1 MDNREGDPPESDSD
15 ASLGDATA
23 SPHVADARPGL
34 AGARPPVAEAPPRVA
49 DARPLVAEVPLAP
62 VRLPTTPA
70 NDLVRSALEAY
81 VSSREKLA
89 QMRRQVARKVPGDD
103 VDDVLNDAVKRA
115 LDAKSPPDTV
125 NGIPGWMRTLVRRE
139 IARYYRKKK
148 ARDEH
153 EALTERI
160 DEVVDPR
167 TEEGWNV
174 DGVLIRPWLEKQ
186 VEGDER
192 DEELFDI
199 LMEKARSGMT
209 YEALAVKHGMTLPAL
224 TSRIFVFKRKYGP
237 RFDRYKRNTFLL
249 LLLGGVAAIAL
260 ALVLWWLLG
269 ARAFQHAQTPPVSPL
284 RPTPSAPA
292 REGDPSKDVGHPP
305 PR

>member
-1 MDNREGDPPESDSD
+1 MDNREGDPPESESD
-15 ASLGDATA
+15 PSLGDAPA
-23 SPHVADARPGL
+23 LVRVGDPRLGVAD
-34 AGARPPVAEAPPRVA
+34 ARPPVAEAPPRVA
-49 DARPLVAEVPLAP
+49 DAHPPVAEVSLAP

-89 QMRRQVARKVPGDD
+89 QMRKQVARKVPGDD
-103 VDDVLNDAVKRA
+103 VDDVLNDAVTRA
-115 LDAKSPPDTV
+115 LRAKSPPDTV
-125 NGIPGWMRTLVRRE
+125 NGIPGWMRTLVRRS
-139 IARYYRKKK
+139 IARYHRKKH

-153 EALTERI
+153 ETPTESI

-167 TEEGWNV
+167 TEEGWDV
-174 DGVLIRPWLEKQ
+174 DGLLIRPWLEKQ
-186 VEGDER
+186 VAGDER

-199 LMEKARSGMT
+199 LMEKARTGMT
-209 YEALAVKHGMTLPAL
+209 YEALAARHGMTLPAL

-249 LLLGGVAAIAL
+249 LFLGGVAVIAL

-269 ARAFQHAQTPPVSPL
+269 ARAFQHAPTPPVGTL
-284 RPTPSAPA
+284 RPAPA
-292 REGDPSKDVGHPP
+292 AGDPSKDVGHPP